1 MNELFNE
8 IPESKPNRLR
18 AARIAC
24 EKAQEHYDSLRDAR
38 DNYDAQTTD
47 KKWEIGEAAHK
58 LQDAEDELKAAELE
72 AKNDR

>member
-18 AARIAC
+18 AARIAA

-38 DNYDAQTTD
+38 DNYDRQTATV
-47 KKWEIGEAAHK
+47 KWEIGEATMK
-58 LQDAEDELKAAELE
+58 LQDAEEELKSAELE
-72 AKNDR
+72 AL

>member
-18 AARIAC
+18 AARIAF
-24 EKAQEHYDSLRDAR
+24 ERAQYHYESLRYASE
-38 DNYDAQTTD
+38 NYDRQTAET
-47 KKWEIGEAAHK
+47 KWEIGEAAMK

-72 AKNDR
+72 AKG

>member
-18 AARIAC
+18 AARIKAD
-24 EKAQEHYDSLRDAR
+24 KAQEHYDSLRDAR
-38 DNYDAQTTD
+38 DNYDAQTTE

-72 AKNDR
+72 PL